1 MAPRSI
7 SIITS
12 ALLCGFVLAP
22 LFAVWRQAETFAGL
36 GPADW
41 SALRFT
47 ILQALLSA
55 FISCFLAIPVTRSLS
70 RNQILGRGFVFKL
83 IEAPFILTLLV
94 AILGLIAV
102 FGQNGWVKNALSGL
116 GIANFSIYG
125 LQGILLAHVFF

>member
-1 MAPRSI
+1 MASRSI

-22 LFAVWRQAETFAGL
+22 LFAVRRQVETFAGL

-47 ILQALLSA
+47 LLQALLSA
-55 FISCFLAIPVTRSLS
+55 FISCFLAIPAARALS
-70 RNQILGRGFVFKL
+70 RSHFLGRVLVFKL
-83 IEAPFILTLLV
+83 MGAPFILSVLV

-102 FGQNGWVKNALSGL
+102 FWPKRMGEHCFKESRNSKLFDLWPARYFISP
-116 GIANFSIYG
+116 
-125 LQGILLAHVFF
+125 